1 MRGQCV
7 ELGTTDEGPVC
18 GLTDEGPVCGLK
30 YEGTV
35 FEVRNNRLGGQCV
48 ELQD

>member
-30 YEGTV
+30 YEGPV
-35 FEVRNNRLGGQCV
+35 FEVRNNRFGGQCV